1 MKVLVLVLALVGLP
15 IVAVGKHTAHPL
27 PHHACVVNPTCSV
40 RIIGT
45 GR

>member
-1 MKVLVLVLALVGLP
+1 MKLLLIIALVALP
-15 IVAVGKHTAHPL
+15 IVPVGKHTRHPL